1 LSGLHVVRHHVEAS
15 GFPVVIVHGAPDRSK
30 NFAHVVHRLSD
41 LAVTVYDRRGYGKS
55 LDAGRALDGSAI
67 GGFDLHADDLIAL
80 LDGTPSVVCGQSAGG
95 AIAMLAA
102 TKAPELFA
110 ALGAWEP
117 PMVPWDWWAGDEPMT
132 RTMEWALAED
142 ADALGESMNRGILG
156 DERWEQLRDT
166 TKALLRGEG
175 LAFRADMLS
184 QRSPY
189 FDLDHLKVPFLIGC
203 GTASYS
209 PKFADANRR
218 LAARTN
224 AELLV
229 CEGAD
234 HYAHTNHPEAWVSF
248 VRATVDLAHRSAD
261 RTPTVMSTAASAM
274 SAASAGFEP

>member
-1 LSGLHVVRHHVEAS
+1 M
-15 GFPVVIVHGAPDRSK
+15 IVHGAPDRSK

-67 GGFDLHADDLIAL
+67 GGFGVHADDLIEL

-117 PMVPWDWWAGDEPMT
+117 PMVPWDWWAGDEPME
-132 RTMEWALAED
+132 RTLSWATAED
-142 ADALGESMNRGILG
+142 AFALGESMNRAILG

-166 TKALLRGEG
+166 TKEMLRAEG
-175 LAFRADMLS
+175 LAFRTDMRGQLE
-184 QRSPY
+184 PY
-189 FDLDHLKVPFLIGC
+189 FELDHLKVPFLVGC
-203 GTASYS
+203 GTQAHSS
-209 PKFADANRR
+209 EFADAHRR
-218 LAARTN
+218 LAERTGG
-224 AELLV
+224 ELLV

-248 VRATVDLAHRSAD
+248 VRATVALAQAAATVRS
-261 RTPTVMSTAASAM
+261 
-274 SAASAGFEP
+274 